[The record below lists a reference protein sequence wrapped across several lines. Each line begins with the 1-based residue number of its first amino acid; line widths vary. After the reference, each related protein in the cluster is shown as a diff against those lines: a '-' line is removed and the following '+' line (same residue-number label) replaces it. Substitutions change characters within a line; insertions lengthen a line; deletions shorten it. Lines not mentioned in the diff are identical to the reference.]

1 MRIALTLAASCIALL
16 LWAMQPAASQS
27 PAPAPADTSAPG
39 NQSDAAE
46 KHAKRTACLK
56 EAKAKKLV
64 GAQKTAYLKDCI
76 GGRTPLTSSATP

>member
-1 MRIALTLAASCIALL
+1 MRIALTVLASCVALL

-27 PAPAPADTSAPG
+27 PAPAPADASASG

-56 EAKAKKLV
+56 EAKAKRLV
-64 GAQKTAYLKDCI
+64 GAQKTAYLKECL
-76 GGRTPLTSSATP
+76 GGRTPLTSSAKP